1 MRYLMISL
9 FVFSSMVFAQNK
21 DSATSSSGWG
31 IYGGVQ
37 SMQVSGVEDDA
48 SDEELNSFSTDRLSS
63 FYIGVWKNT
72 DWKIGSL
79 PITIGAELGHRGTVS
94 KTDLEFPDGAILDF
108 EAAEI
113 LITYLDLWASANYA
127 MSDKFN
133 LWIGPMLG
141 IHLDDKIKFLGLD
154 ITESEDVDFDF
165 DENDY
170 GILLGAGYS
179 LTDNM
184 SLNFGVYRGLKDH
197 NPGKFNNLFLDIGYS
212 F

>member
-1 MRYLMISL
+1 MRYLMIYL
-9 FVFSSMVFAQNK
+9 FVFSSMVFAQNE

-48 SDEELNSFSTDRLSS
+48 SDEELDSFSTDRLSS
-63 FYIGVWKNT
+63 FYIGIWKNT

-108 EAAEI
+108 EAEI

-141 IHLDDKIKFLGLD
+141 IYLDDKIKFFGLD
-154 ITESEDVDFDF
+154 ITGSEEVDFDF

>member
-1 MRYLMISL
+1 MRYLMIGI
-9 FVFSSMVFAQNK
+9 FVFSSIVFAQNGA
-21 DSATSSSGWG
+21 SITSSSGWG
-31 IYGGVQ
+31 IYGGAQ

-48 SDEELNSFSTDRLSS
+48 TDEELDSFSTDRLSS

-79 PITIGAELGHRGTVS
+79 PVTIGAELGHRGTVS
-94 KTDLEFPDGAILDF
+94 KTDIEFPDGAILDLK
-108 EAAEI
+108 AEI
-113 LITYLDLWASANYA
+113 LATYLDLWASANYA

-133 LWIGPMLG
+133 LWIGPMFG
-141 IHLDDKIKFLGLD
+141 IHIDDKIKFFGVD
-154 ITESEDVDFDF
+154 VAESEEGDFDF
-165 DENDY
+165 RENDY

>member
-1 MRYLMISL
+1 MRYLMIGI
-9 FVFSSMVFAQNK
+9 FVFSSIVFAQNGA
-21 DSATSSSGWG
+21 SITSSSGWG
-31 IYGGVQ
+31 IYGGAQ

-48 SDEELNSFSTDRLSS
+48 TDEELDSFSTDRLSS

-79 PITIGAELGHRGTVS
+79 PVTIGAELGHRGTVS
-94 KTDLEFPDGAILDF
+94 KTDIEFPDGAILDLK
-108 EAAEI
+108 AEI
-113 LITYLDLWASANYA
+113 LATYLDLWASANYA

-133 LWIGPMLG
+133 LWIGPMFG
-141 IHLDDKIKFLGLD
+141 IHIDDKIKFFGVD
-154 ITESEDVDFDF
+154 VAESEEGDFDF
-165 DENDY
+165 RENDY

-197 NPGKFNNLFLDIGYS
+197 NPGKFNNLFLDIGYT

>member
-1 MRYLMISL
+1 MRYLMIGI
-9 FVFSSMVFAQNK
+9 FVFSSIVFAQNGA
-21 DSATSSSGWG
+21 SITSSSGWG
-31 IYGGVQ
+31 IYGGAQ

-79 PITIGAELGHRGTVS
+79 PVTIGAELGHRGTVS
-94 KTDLEFPDGAILDF
+94 KTDIEFPDGAILDLK
-108 EAAEI
+108 AEI
-113 LITYLDLWASANYA
+113 LATYLDLWASANYA

-133 LWIGPMLG
+133 LWIGPMFG
-141 IHLDDKIKFLGLD
+141 IHIDDKIKFFGVD
-154 ITESEDVDFDF
+154 VAESEEGDFDF
-165 DENDY
+165 RENDY

>member
-1 MRYLMISL
+1 MRYLMIGI
-9 FVFSSMVFAQNK
+9 FVFSSIVFAQNGA
-21 DSATSSSGWG
+21 SITSSSGWG

-48 SDEELNSFSTDRLSS
+48 SDEELDSFSTDRLSS
-63 FYIGVWKNT
+63 FYLGVWKNT

-94 KTDLEFPDGAILDF
+94 KTDLQFPDGAILDLK
-108 EAAEI
+108 AEI

-133 LWIGPMLG
+133 LWIGPMFG
-141 IHLDDKIKFLGLD
+141 IHLDDKIKFFGID
-154 ITESEDVDFDF
+154 ITESEEGDLDFDQ
-165 DENDY
+165 NDY

>member
-1 MRYLMISL
+1 
-9 FVFSSMVFAQNK
+9 MVFAQNE

-108 EAAEI
+108 EAEI